1 LLIGDINLP
10 DVDWNSYSGC
20 SLTADDFAE
29 IAYNHNLI
37 QCVVGPTHCAGNT
50 LDITLT
56 NLDSLCH
63 IDTLTSLP
71 TNLSSDH
78 YMIFLL
84 IEHTLS
90 KPTTTHKQ
98 RLDYSNANWE
108 DMNHFLS
115 QYDFTLALN
124 SDNIEFI
131 WFYLKT
137 AVNSAINLYIPK
149 ISVKETNQPR

>member
-1 LLIGDINLP
+1 
-10 DVDWNSYSGC
+10 
-20 SLTADDFAE
+20 
-29 IAYNHNLI
+29 
-37 QCVVGPTHCAGNT
+37 
-50 LDITLT
+50 
-56 NLDSLCH
+56 
-63 IDTLTSLP
+63 
-71 TNLSSDH
+71 
-78 YMIFLL
+78 MISLL

-98 RLDYSNANWE
+98 RLDYKNANWK

-137 AVNSAINLYIPK
+137 AVNSAINLYVSLLKKQI
-149 ISVKETNQPR
+149 NQDSLIQQFATKLNVCAP